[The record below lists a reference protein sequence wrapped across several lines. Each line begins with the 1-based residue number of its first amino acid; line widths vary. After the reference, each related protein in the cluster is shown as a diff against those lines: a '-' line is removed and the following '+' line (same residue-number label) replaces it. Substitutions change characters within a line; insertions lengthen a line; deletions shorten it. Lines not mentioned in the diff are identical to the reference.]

1 MVASGVT
8 GCYTILN
15 LNRERNMNGTN
26 DSSDLCRNN
35 NSGRPDTIDLRK
47 EPAEYERRRKIVEEA
62 KKLILNAQKV

>member
-1 MVASGVT
+1 
-8 GCYTILN
+8 
-15 LNRERNMNGTN
+15 MNGIN